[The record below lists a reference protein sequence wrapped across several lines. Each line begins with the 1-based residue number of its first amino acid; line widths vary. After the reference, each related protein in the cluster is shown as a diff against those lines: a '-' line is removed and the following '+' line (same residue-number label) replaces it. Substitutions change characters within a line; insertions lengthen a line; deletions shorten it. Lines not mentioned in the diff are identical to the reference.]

1 MPYGENAIPQFCK
14 KCNIERGWSHTKTK
28 CWGKHGLCLPCA
40 KEQFPEDY
48 HTAYEWLEVDCK
60 CPGCGMV
67 HKNPFQQHKLK
78 ETQDIGQLKA
88 YIEELEKKVSPS
100 KKEDALTQV
109 ETVIQSLREDK
120 NSTL

>member
-1 MPYGENAIPQFCK
+1 MPYGENVIPQICK
-14 KCNIERGWSHTKTK
+14 KCGTERGWSHTKTK
-28 CWGKHGLCLPCA
+28 CWGQHGLCLTCA
-40 KEQFPEDY
+40 KEDY
-48 HTAYEWLEVDCK
+48 PRDYNTVYEWLEIDCK

-67 HKNPFQQHKLK
+67 HKNPYQQHKLK

-88 YIEELEKKVSPS
+88 YIEELEKKVSPD

-120 NSTL
+120 K

>member
-1 MPYGENAIPQFCK
+1 MIVGLRRVNNAIRTKRNGPQFCK
-14 KCNIERGWSHTKTK
+14 KCNTERGWSHTKTK
-28 CWGKHGLCLPCA
+28 CWGQHGLCLPCA

-60 CPGCGMV
+60 CPGCGLV

-88 YIEELEKKVSPS
+88 RIEELEKQAKS
-100 KKEDALTQV
+100 
-109 ETVIQSLREDK
+109 I
-120 NSTL
+120 